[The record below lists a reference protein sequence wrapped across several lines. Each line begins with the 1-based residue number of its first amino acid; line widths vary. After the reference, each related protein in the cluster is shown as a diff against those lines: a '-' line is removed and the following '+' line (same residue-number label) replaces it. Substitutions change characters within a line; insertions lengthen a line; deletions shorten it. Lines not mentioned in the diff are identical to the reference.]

1 MKKGR
6 ARSCDPCSR
15 PSARTRNDL
24 FGELDLLRHRLFHT
38 APYAKTAVC
47 FARGGMFLPLWGMFL
62 TVGLTSLDSD
72 LGLFVKMTIMRNY
85 GRPLSRL
92 QRTEPTANTMALP
105 NAAAAV

>member
-38 APYAKTAVC
+38 AYSQNQ
-47 FARGGMFLPLWGMFL
+47 LPEGDV
-62 TVGLTSLDSD
+62 TVTFG
-72 LGLFVKMTIMRNY
+72 
-85 GRPLSRL
+85 PRL
-92 QRTEPTANTMALP
+92 LP
-105 NAAAAV
+105 